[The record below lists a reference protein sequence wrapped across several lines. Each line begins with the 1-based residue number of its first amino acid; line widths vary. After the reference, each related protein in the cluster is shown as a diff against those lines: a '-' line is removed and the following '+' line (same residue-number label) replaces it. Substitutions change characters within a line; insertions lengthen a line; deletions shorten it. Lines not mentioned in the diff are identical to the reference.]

1 MKHAPRTMW
10 KGKGL
15 SKAAG
20 QCNGL
25 QDYGFC
31 DLKDCKAIQS
41 FRRDVRSITGATYK
55 GMLKPRGKGSS
66 ERQDVVGLVLPRRG
80 QSGRRY
86 QRGQAYLSSD
96 SGLTM
101 DLQQCRHLALV
112 RT

>member
-55 GMLKPRGKGSS
+55 GMLKRD
-66 ERQDVVGLVLPRRG
+66 RL
-80 QSGRRY
+80 
-86 QRGQAYLSSD
+86 LSLHRS
-96 SGLTM
+96 TFVYVI
-101 DLQQCRHLALV
+101 R
-112 RT
+112 

>member
-31 DLKDCKAIQS
+31 DLKDCKAATGYCHYTD
-41 FRRDVRSITGATYK
+41 RRSSTSLGDRIHTPSGFIPPTTATIHDAREHRPQ
-55 GMLKPRGKGSS
+55 PRYI
-66 ERQDVVGLVLPRRG
+66 LLG
-80 QSGRRY
+80 QL
-86 QRGQAYLSSD
+86 QRVDMRDIYVIL
-96 SGLTM
+96 
-101 DLQQCRHLALV
+101 
-112 RT
+112 